1 MDFSRQ
7 EYLSELPCPPPG
19 DLPNPRI
26 KPGSPGLQGDF
37 FTAEPPRKPIWAA
50 VSHPVVFES
59 LGPHRLW
66 PARFLCLWDSPGKS
80 TGVDCLLQRNFP
92 TQGPNAG
99 LLHRRQVLYRL
110 SYREVLFG
118 QLVLSKPD
126 KDKILFPAN
135 SQLGTSVELLLL
147 MTKVSSFPGTLK
159 VKYGSTLSCKEL
171 WFIKTHIL
179 LDMKHWTHDISFI
192 SLPATQKE
200 KGKKLIF
207 SVIFISERNWLFS
220 LLIH

>member
-1 MDFSRQ
+1 M
-7 EYLSELPCPPPG
+7 
-19 DLPNPRI
+19 
-26 KPGSPGLQGDF
+26 
-37 FTAEPPRKPIWAA
+37 
-50 VSHPVVFES
+50 
-59 LGPHRLW
+59 
-66 PARFLCLWDSPGKS
+66 
-80 TGVDCLLQRNFP
+80 DCLLQRNFP

-159 VKYGSTLSCKEL
+159 VKYGSTLLAKNC
-171 WFIKTHIL
+171 
-179 LDMKHWTHDISFI
+179 D
-192 SLPATQKE
+192 SLKPTFF
-200 KGKKLIF
+200 LT
-207 SVIFISERNWLFS
+207 
-220 LLIH
+220 